1 MQLCHQMITSVL
13 SHSSPLEIGS
23 FYGVSMSVNKYL
35 FFFIL
40 GSHDLPQ
47 LHLQPSESETRLG
60 YMRDPM
66 LNTHTHTNI
75 HRKRQRHTETDR
87 QSELKT
93 TQRNS
98 QKSTVM
104 LSPNAR

>member
-23 FYGVSMSVNKYL
+23 LYGVSISLNKYL

-47 LHLQPSESETRLG
+47 LHLQPSESEARLG

-66 LNTHTHTNI
+66 LNTHTQTYTD
-75 HRKRQRHTETDR
+75 RERQRHTETER
-87 QSELKT
+87 G
-93 TQRNS
+93 RVN
-98 QKSTVM
+98 
-104 LSPNAR
+104 